1 MNSNSEQLLID
12 NLLANEYLTVDW
24 KTVLSQPETASWQI
38 PQQISQIIFEDF
50 LRYPAN
56 DVKIIICFFAL
67 NPQKQIEILP
77 SLDKETKFDFA
88 DGDWITDK
96 SLSVLVNQYMD
107 MINSLSNRL
116 FTLDLEKKLII
127 LNYALWDIYAWIDTQ
142 DWDNE
147 NSWDNQSLLQPEWQF
162 IKKLSEF
169 IKQYLN
175 IEVTVTKAY
184 LEKIITNCLHS

>member
-50 LRYPAN
+50 LRYPPN

-77 SLDKETKFDFA
+77 SLDK
-88 DGDWITDK
+88 
-96 SLSVLVNQYMD
+96 
-107 MINSLSNRL
+107 
-116 FTLDLEKKLII
+116 
-127 LNYALWDIYAWIDTQ
+127 
-142 DWDNE
+142 
-147 NSWDNQSLLQPEWQF
+147 
-162 IKKLSEF
+162 
-169 IKQYLN
+169 
-175 IEVTVTKAY
+175 
-184 LEKIITNCLHS
+184 